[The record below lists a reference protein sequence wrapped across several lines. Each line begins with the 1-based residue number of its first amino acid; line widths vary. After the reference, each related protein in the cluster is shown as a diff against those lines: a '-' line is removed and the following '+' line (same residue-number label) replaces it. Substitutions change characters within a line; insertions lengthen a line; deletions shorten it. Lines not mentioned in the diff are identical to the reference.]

1 MLRLAV
7 TTWYR
12 ENPLGVCS
20 SYETFQS
27 ALAYLVKLLETGWIE
42 LEEGRKN
49 TELTVHWCDGV
60 RMARIVVQGKNK
72 EFQRIY
78 LLLANHAAL
87 FAYEIWP
94 HAMRFWRALGQPG
107 HSPERLAS
115 MAKGHDEIMEYG
127 GKNYELTALANV
139 FNSPSE
145 AYTRKA
151 GQHFVRRFI
160 ATAGRQVA

>member
-27 ALAYLVKLLETGWIE
+27 ALTYLVKLLETGWIE
-42 LEEGRKN
+42 LEEGGKS
-49 TELTVHWCDGV
+49 TELIVHWTNWD
-60 RMARIVVQGKNK
+60 RMARIVVQGKDK

-94 HAMRFWRALGQPG
+94 HAMRFWKMLGQPG
-107 HSPERLAS
+107 FSPERLAD
-115 MAKGHDEIMEYG
+115 MAKTHDDIMRYG
-127 GKNYELTALANV
+127 GENYELAALANV
-139 FNSPSE
+139 FNSPSA

-151 GQHFVRRFI
+151 GSNFVRRFI
-160 ATAGRQVA
+160 ASAGRQAA